1 MSRTSTTKAEKA
13 DKKRRQPRP
22 AKGAGTARAGNAER
36 NPRAAEPARPGES
49 DTPAPPLKSPRG
61 ARGRGRGR
69 GTGTAPAEPGGP
81 APGAAGTAGA
91 PGGAGGAAADP
102 EAEAVRIAE
111 AAQAAFDALYTRNA
125 PALLRQVELLTGN
138 MRLARHA
145 VHRAFDLAWQRW
157 PEVAV
162 DPDPAGWVRAEAH
175 HHALASWQQL
185 VPWYRTPPRQRTR
198 FQRLPRGARHAVLLH
213 DGLGLSLRRTA
224 AESMATTPA
233 TAERIVR
240 ARTALGDGAA
250 ARLGD
255 LLDEQPQPEYPAA
268 MVRELSEQWLR
279 VRTVGAVVVTA
290 LIALATAVGLVF
302 GPLSD
307 RVSADR
313 DPVGHRTSAPAS
325 APASAP

>member
-1 MSRTSTTKAEKA
+1 MSRTSTTKAAKGLR
-13 DKKRRQPRP
+13 KRRRSQP
-22 AKGAGTARAGNAER
+22 AKDPKATRAGNAAKT
-36 NPRAAEPARPGES
+36 PQVAQAAGPGES
-49 DTPAPPLKSPRG
+49 AVPAEHVESAG
-61 ARGRGRGR
+61 AGS
-69 GTGTAPAEPGGP
+69 TAPSMATGSRGGSGRGP
-81 APGAAGTAGA
+81 APAPGPPGPPEGRTAGA
-91 PGGAGGAAADP
+91 TETAEVTEAD
-102 EAEAVRIAE
+102 AVRIAE
-111 AAQAAFDALYTRNA
+111 AAQAAFDALYIRNA

-138 MRLARHA
+138 IRLARHA

-185 VPWYRTPPRQRTR
+185 VPWYRTPPRERSL
-198 FQRLPRGARHAVLLH
+198 FQRLPRGARHAVFLH

-224 AESMATTPA
+224 EESMATTSA

-240 ARTALGDGAA
+240 ARAALGEGMA

-255 LLDEQPQPEYPAA
+255 LLDEQPQPEFPAA

-290 LIALATAVGLVF
+290 VIALVTAIGLIF

-307 RVSADR
+307 RVSAER
-313 DPVGHRTSAPAS
+313 DHVGHRTSAPA
-325 APASAP
+325 P

>member
-1 MSRTSTTKAEKA
+1 MAAGS
-13 DKKRRQPRP
+13 P
-22 AKGAGTARAGNAER
+22 AGSGRDPARAPGPPEGRTADAEG
-36 NPRAAEPARPGES
+36 AEQ
-49 DTPAPPLKSPRG
+49 
-61 ARGRGRGR
+61 
-69 GTGTAPAEPGGP
+69 AEEV
-81 APGAAGTAGA
+81 T
-91 PGGAGGAAADP
+91 

-111 AAQAAFDALYTRNA
+111 AAQAAFDALYTHNA

-185 VPWYRTPPRQRTR
+185 VPWYRTPPRERSL
-198 FQRLPRGARHAVLLH
+198 FQRLPRGARHAVFLH

-224 AESMATTPA
+224 AESMATTSA

-240 ARTALGDGAA
+240 ARAALGEGMA

-255 LLDEQPQPEYPAA
+255 LLDEQPQPEFPAA

-279 VRTVGAVVVTA
+279 VRTVGAVAVTA
-290 LIALATAVGLVF
+290 VIALVTAIGLIF

-307 RVSADR
+307 RVSAEHDH
-313 DPVGHRTSAPAS
+313 VGHRTSAPA
-325 APASAP
+325 P

>member
-13 DKKRRQPRP
+13 DKKRRRPRP
-22 AKGAGTARAGNAER
+22 AKGAGTARAGNSER
-36 NPRAAEPARPGES
+36 SPRAAEPARPGES
-49 DTPAPPLKSPRG
+49 DAPAEPLKSPRG
-61 ARGRGRGR
+61 RRSRGRD
-69 GTGTAPAEPGGP
+69 TGTGP
-81 APGAAGTAGA
+81 APPGAPAHGASGTAEA
-91 PGGAGGAAADP
+91 PGAGGAAGDP

-213 DGLGLSLRRTA
+213 DGLGLSLRRAA

-240 ARTALGDGAA
+240 ARTALGEGAA

-279 VRTVGAVVVTA
+279 IRTVGAVVATA

-313 DPVGHRTSAPAS
+313 DPVGHRTSAPA
-325 APASAP
+325 P